1 MKKRLY
7 LSPPD
12 MDSSSRALLLDA
24 FDSGWIAPL
33 GPHVDAFEREVA
45 DRVGTADAAA
55 LASGTAALHL
65 ALRLLGVGPGDTVLA
80 PTATFIASV
89 SPAVQLGAEV
99 VFIDS
104 DRSTWNIDPQLL
116 EEELARAAAR
126 GKLPKAVVVVDLYGQ
141 CADYEAIE
149 PLCARYE
156 VPIVEDAAE
165 SLGASFQGRPA
176 GSFGAMSVLSFNGNK
191 IITTSGGGMLLSNN
205 RRWIERARSLAAQAR
220 EPSAHY
226 EHIELGYNYR
236 LSNLLAA
243 VGRGQLQTLDERVA
257 RRRAHFDA
265 YRRAL
270 RTLPGIEFMP
280 EDPRGRCNRWL
291 SCITVDPVRFG
302 LDRETLRCHLEG
314 YGIESRPLWK
324 PMHMQPVFR
333 GATCCGGAVAEG
345 LFANG
350 LCLPSGS
357 GMSDEERAEVISAIF
372 ELYCRPR
379 VKIRNT
385 TNAA

>member
-1 MKKRLY
+1 
-7 LSPPD
+7 
-12 MDSSSRALLLDA
+12 MDRSTRALLLDA
-24 FDSGWIAPL
+24 FESGWIAPL

-45 DRVGTADAAA
+45 ERVSMADGAA
-55 LASGTAALHL
+55 LVSGTAALHL

-104 DRSTWNIDPQLL
+104 LRSSWNIDPQLL
-116 EEELARAAAR
+116 EDELGRAAAK

-156 VPIVEDAAE
+156 VPIVADAAE
-165 SLGASFQGRPA
+165 SLGATFLGRPA

-205 RRWIERARSLAAQAR
+205 REWVRRARTVAAQAR
-220 EPSAHY
+220 EPEAHY
-226 EHIELGYNYR
+226 EHVELGYNYR

-243 VGRGQLQTLDERVA
+243 IGRGQLQTLDERVA
-257 RRRAHFDA
+257 RRREHFEV
-265 YRRAL
+265 YRAAL
-270 RTLPGIEFMP
+270 QTIPGIDFMP

-291 SCITVDPVRFG
+291 SCITIDPIRFG
-302 LDRETLRCHLEG
+302 VDREALRRHLETQN
-314 YGIESRPLWK
+314 IESRPLWK
-324 PMHMQPVFR
+324 PMHMQPVFQ
-333 GATCCGGAVAEG
+333 GARCCGGEVAEA

-357 GMSDEERAEVISAIF
+357 NMSDEQRAGVITAIF
-372 ELYCRPR
+372 DLHCKSGTPGGRA
-379 VKIRNT
+379 